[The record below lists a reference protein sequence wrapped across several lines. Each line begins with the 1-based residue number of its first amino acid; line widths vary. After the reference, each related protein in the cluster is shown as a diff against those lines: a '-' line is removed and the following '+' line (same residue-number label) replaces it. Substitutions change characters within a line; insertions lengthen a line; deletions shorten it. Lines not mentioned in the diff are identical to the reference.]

1 MLAAPDPDRA
11 QKMEVDVYTIPEC
24 SRLPLIDETSALG
37 TTAPKDR
44 LISVLDQVEMRV
56 ERLRR
61 DTVRIEEERDSL
73 LSTLDSVKHSELL
86 AEISEY
92 HDRYELSYNF
102 CRPLLGCLELLSGR
116 WRELCY
122 DSRDLRYKIRNEE
135 IRRITRVTNIAQLV
149 AKLKWQWAGN
159 IALRTDRRWG
169 LKVLDWRP
177 VNLLIDQLVVSVHED
192 TVIAHSRC
200 QTYMNAC
207 TSQPDS
213 SSGTDRN
220 FETAILGCTLD
231 DQKRIKKRLQGLLD
245 YIAKMNVTTC
255 S

>member
-1 MLAAPDPDRA
+1 
-11 QKMEVDVYTIPEC
+11 MEVDVYTIPET

-44 LISVLDQVEMRV
+44 LIAVLDQVEMRV

-86 AEISEY
+86 AEITEC
-92 HDRYELSYNF
+92 DK
-102 CRPLLGCLELLSGR
+102 
-116 WRELCY
+116 
-122 DSRDLRYKIRNEE
+122 DD
-135 IRRITRVTNIAQLV
+135 ITRYADRILARAMTVEV
-149 AKLKWQWAGN
+149 AV
-159 IALRTDRRWG
+159 RTDRDPQQEEA
-169 LKVLDWRP
+169 LHQ

-192 TVIAHSRC
+192 TVIAHTRC

-207 TSQPDS
+207 TSQPDY

-231 DQKRIKKRLQGLLD
+231 DQKRVKKRLQGLLD

>member
-1 MLAAPDPDRA
+1 
-11 QKMEVDVYTIPEC
+11 MEVDVYSLSEG

-61 DTVRIEEERDSL
+61 DTVRIEEEKDSL

-86 AEISEY
+86 GDISECDKEDIMRY
-92 HDRYELSYNF
+92 ADRILARALTVE
-102 CRPLLGCLELLSGR
+102 
-116 WRELCY
+116 
-122 DSRDLRYKIRNEE
+122 
-135 IRRITRVTNIAQLV
+135 V
-149 AKLKWQWAGN
+149 AV
-159 IALRTDRRWG
+159 RTDRDPQQEEA
-169 LKVLDWRP
+169 LSQ
-177 VNLLIDQLVVSVHED
+177 VNMFIDQLVMSVHED
-192 TVIAHSRC
+192 AVVAHARC

-207 TSQPDS
+207 TSAPDHS
-213 SSGTDRN
+213 ATDRN

-231 DQKRIKKRLQGLLD
+231 DQKRVKKRLQGLLD
-245 YIAKMNVTTC
+245 YFAKLNVITY